1 MQQTAAGGGGLGNGT
16 VAKECLFQPKVCLC
30 GTFRDGRAFRRS
42 VTAVGTSGKS
52 AARLRPVNP
61 PELNRTRCPTVRHTR
76 SLVPPHH
83 TCLWRNWALRNP
95 TYALRDE
102 TLLHDARRPTLDK
115 AAILYYTHNG
125 HNTHT
130 HTHRERDEDCNKNPQ
145 VCQWCV
151 HVLGEVL
158 EWGGLWRELWERD
171 TPRLPPP
178 QLL

>member
-76 SLVPPHH
+76 SLVPPH
-83 TCLWRNWALRNP
+83 TTPAFGGTGRCAIQRMLCATKPYCTMPVVQLSI
-95 TYALRDE
+95 
-102 TLLHDARRPTLDK
+102 RP
-115 AAILYYTHNG
+115 LYYTIHTMVT
-125 HNTHT
+125 THT
-130 HTHRERDEDCNKNPQ
+130 HTQRERERETKTATRIPKCVSG
-145 VCQWCV
+145 VCTY
-151 HVLGEVL
+151 
-158 EWGGLWRELWERD
+158 WERC
-171 TPRLPPP
+171 
-178 QLL
+178 